1 MKPDRALERLLRKHE
16 DEDLDGDDLVASVR
30 ALGPDAFEAVIRTL
44 SVGGE
49 PHGGARP
56 NPKWAGHEETLVRLL
71 GALGDPRAI
80 PWLEFVLHAA
90 SRFGSE
96 GAAAEALR
104 VIGTDE
110 AVQALV
116 DTWPDTSAWGDDGAD
131 YEAVLVEL
139 APRALPMLVERIL
152 EEAEYSPVHPRD
164 ANLFVRLLDVTR
176 DADPTALALLEGL
189 TAGRTK
195 VSEDASHPQF
205 DVDEA
210 MALLEELRGE

>member
-1 MKPDRALERLLRKHE
+1 MKPDRPLERLLRKHE
-16 DEDLDGDDLVASVR
+16 DEDLGWDDLVVAVR
-30 ALGPDAFEAVIRTL
+30 DLGTDAFEAVIRAL

-49 PHGGARP
+49 PHEGARP
-56 NPKWAGHEETLVRLL
+56 NPKWAAHEETLVRLL

-96 GAAAEALR
+96 GAAAEALQG
-104 VIGTDE
+104 IGTDE

-116 DTWPDTSAWGDDGAD
+116 NTWPDTSAWGDDGTD

-139 APRALPMLVERIL
+139 APRALPMLVERIV

-164 ANLFVRLLDVTR
+164 ANLLVRLLDVTR
-176 DADPTALALLEGL
+176 DADPTALALLERL
-189 TAGRTK
+189 AAGRTE
-195 VSEDASHPQF
+195 VREDASCPRF
-205 DVDEA
+205 DVGKAE
-210 MALLEELRGE
+210 ALLEELRGA